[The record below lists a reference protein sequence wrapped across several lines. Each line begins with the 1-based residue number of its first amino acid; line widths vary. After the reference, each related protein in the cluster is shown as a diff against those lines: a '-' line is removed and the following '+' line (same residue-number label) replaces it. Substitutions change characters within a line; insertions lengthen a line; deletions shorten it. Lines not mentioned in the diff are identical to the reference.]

1 VADDLPPGNAALVI
15 VWEDLWAKPLADAVR
30 ESGGVVIDTARI
42 PADLVE
48 TALAELAEA
57 IKG

>member
-1 VADDLPPGNAALVI
+1 L
-15 VWEDLWAKPLADAVR
+15 EDLRAAPLVEAVR

-42 PADLVE
+42 PAELVE

>member
-1 VADDLPPGNAALVI
+1 
-15 VWEDLWAKPLADAVR
+15 VR
-30 ESGGVVIDTARI
+30 QSGGVVIDTARI
-42 PADLVE
+42 PADLAE

>member
-1 VADDLPPGNAALVI
+1 
-15 VWEDLWAKPLADAVR
+15 LAEAVR
-30 ESGGVVIDTARI
+30 ESGGVVVDTARI

>member
-1 VADDLPPGNAALVI
+1 LVI
-15 VWEDLWAKPLADAVR
+15 VWEDLWAAPLAEAVR
-30 ESGGVVIDTARI
+30 ESGGVVVDTARI

>member
-1 VADDLPPGNAALVI
+1 LVI
-15 VWEDLWAKPLADAVR
+15 VWEDLWAAPLVEAVR

-42 PADLVE
+42 PAELVE

>member
-1 VADDLPPGNAALVI
+1 LVI
-15 VWEDLWAKPLADAVR
+15 VWEDLWAAPLVDAIR

-48 TALAELAEA
+48 TAQAELAAA